1 MDYRFLLNGTTNEG
15 LRNVN
20 KEKLL
25 TIISYILH
33 TYAYLFI
40 GFLLLLVNIPIFLL
54 IVMRKA
60 LRNPYIVLA
69 TTFFNSELTGIS
81 AILLGVKRIIASING
96 EQLIDHHKCVLNIP
110 ILLLTSF
117 FLNGW
122 NLLMNSVERLC
133 VIAFPLYYYT
143 HSTQISYSLVIIQYL
158 ITVIAITST
167 AVASLIEPS
176 RQVSNFCCL
185 QTIYSP
191 HFYITLLILTSTA
204 SSLSVLLMVI
214 VVIILKKKFSAQL
227 LANHPRNRNLSH
239 FLKNQ
244 KRYTQT
250 SLISCCFTFFFVVL
264 PSIAENIYMMETST
278 RSRVIVICCVYL
290 RLLNCCNTVLLFA
303 YRQSDLR
310 QAAIRCIK
318 NHLYGWKQHVQSV
331 KIIGFRR

>member
-1 MDYRFLLNGTTNEG
+1 
-15 LRNVN
+15 
-20 KEKLL
+20 
-25 TIISYILH
+25 
-33 TYAYLFI
+33 
-40 GFLLLLVNIPIFLL
+40 
-54 IVMRKA
+54 MRKA

-176 RQVSNFCCL
+176 RQ
-185 QTIYSP
+185 
-191 HFYITLLILTSTA
+191 LISL
-204 SSLSVLLMVI
+204 LSV
-214 VVIILKKKFSAQL
+214 
-227 LANHPRNRNLSH
+227 
-239 FLKNQ
+239 
-244 KRYTQT
+244 
-250 SLISCCFTFFFVVL
+250 FVVL

-318 NHLYGWKQHVQSV
+318 NHLYGWKQHTLELQYSTLILHENNCGRQKEVP
-331 KIIGFRR
+331 KITL